1 MARKFV
7 TIDRSEKAY
16 VPKDWIDSKTKE
28 PEEKA
33 LTFKF
38 IPLSKRQ
45 LAQFADNSTR
55 MSLQNNVILL
65 CNASINI
72 EIFKTAVS
80 GWANFIVDEK
90 PYKFKKGANGLVE
103 EDVIEIL
110 DQDIID
116 EVASHIIKVSKA
128 TEEEMGK

>member
-7 TIDRSEKAY
+7 TIDRSERTY
-16 VPKDWIDSKTKE
+16 VPKDWIDLKTKE

-65 CNASINI
+65 GNASVNI
-72 EIFKTAVS
+72 EIFKTAIN
-80 GWANFIVDEK
+80 GWDNFIVDDK
-90 PYKFKKGANGLVE
+90 PYKFTKGANGLVS

-116 EVASHIIKVSKA
+116 EIALHILKVSKA
-128 TEEEMGK
+128 DEEEMGK

>member
-1 MARKFV
+1 MGRKFV
-7 TIDRSEKAY
+7 TIDRSERKY
-16 VPKDWIDSKTKE
+16 VPKDWLDNKTKE

-55 MSLQNNVILL
+55 MSLNGNVLL
-65 CNASINI
+65 LGTASINI
-72 EIFKTAVS
+72 EIFKTAIC
-80 GWANFIVDEK
+80 GWDNFIVNEK
-90 PYKFKKGANGLVE
+90 PYKYKKGTNGLVDE
-103 EDVIEIL
+103 EVIDIL

-116 EVASHIIKVSKA
+116 EVALHILDVSKA
-128 TEEEMGK
+128 TDEAMGK